1 MVKGYIFFFIFFF
14 EVVAGARNGK
24 QCLRHGILNRGKVS
38 CWTAVKTHLKY
49 LYCTFWMKRKK
60 KRDWFVKSASKGQ
73 ESSPPGLTFWSCL
86 KSLALIWII
95 ISVTFLHS
103 SYDFWLMPERSN
115 RMNNCHT
122 WSLAVSIYQH
132 CSQSLFSGLF
142 LRADTVFSWGFLLI
156 FKQVKL
162 TYSWHAQ
169 EPVSILSSM
178 PALKLFEGIWAK
190 NAVVTWMWIW
200 WANVIL

>member
-1 MVKGYIFFFIFFF
+1 M
-14 EVVAGARNGK
+14 AGARNGK

-60 KRDWFVKSASKGQ
+60 KKREIGLWKVLARVRKAH
-73 ESSPPGLTFWSCL
+73 PPGLTFWSYL
-86 KSLALIWII
+86 KSLSLIWII

-115 RMNNCHT
+115 RMNNCNT
-122 WSLAVSIYQH
+122 WSLAASIYQH
-132 CSQSLFSGLF
+132 CLQSLFSGLF
-142 LRADTVFSWGFLLI
+142 LRADTVFPWGFLLI
-156 FKQVKL
+156 FQQVKL

-200 WANVIL
+200 WVNVIL